1 MTVRSHNSPYSHVI
15 VLSPTAPKTSG
26 GSLELVD
33 GQIALTQERSGT
45 PTGQKVVPSLAG
57 ASAKDEFKIQVGTGR
72 KSSSGN
78 ITNKNISTVP
88 FTKDEILDV
97 TYSGAQ
103 APVLASVTLGYN
115 GVAGTGFKLKE
126 KQATSVS
133 LWLSGAPL
141 AYLGYNEGEAHL
153 MFSIYAGNPDECTN
167 CAEPCASVSCKD
179 ITTNLVERIRN
190 HELRAGGAG
199 ESFKVSD
206 LIEVIPTF
214 SCVPTKT
221 PTGTATYY
229 TLTINDGGTQ
239 EALAVVAQSYP
250 NDVVNRI
257 SYTGI
262 TSVYQILT
270 TGGTPAA
277 FSPLTSNAL
286 LFDCECPTNY
296 TEAAG
301 GFIYTITADDA
312 GADIS
317 ATLLDTVVGVSD
329 QEGAVSGISYA
340 TTAAGLTPGTNTGET
355 GTASAAGTGATFT
368 VVVGGGGTVTSV
380 TLTAEG
386 SGYVVGETITIAGTA
401 LTGGSSP
408 ADDVVVTVTALE
420 VEATSIVKTGNNG
433 SIGNYVVSFESQ
445 LSDAVIANIEAV
457 NDTYTVYFEGEAETL
472 CIPDSQPADTSWVA
486 GESCT
491 VSTQQYYIDLKDTEC
506 GESRLVELQAAY
518 PNLTITEDT
527 TTTHTNC
534 RRRYL
539 TTVTSDVVCEGC
551 ETPEYIFEAPAD
563 YSFEIWKAVAIEE
576 AGLTSYTFESTT
588 SIANMTTTPQSVTL
602 ENGSGVT
609 YTGDGTGAVI
619 TIAGSTATEA
629 NLVTLT
635 SSGTGYEVGETI
647 SIDLA
652 TALGGSETGTVVFT
666 ITGVNGEYPTDCE
679 CGITFKAKLADL
691 CPPATL
697 TNNGPG
703 YNSIKPTTPQGVKIM
718 VSAGEAPENLLF
730 GYKFVTMPFKV
741 TYDARHFEGTGW
753 GVQFMRQEKEQYER
767 FLGTSH
773 ARNYAEG
780 WFQGHE
786 TKLEP
791 CSQYDVVTVKIKRKN
806 YAGTQSRQVEEHI
819 RYLFVFDSGRLCEY
833 EALFNSLGGAFSC
846 PA

>member
-72 KSSSGN
+72 KSTSGN
-78 ITNKNISTVP
+78 VSNKNIATVP

-97 TYSGAQ
+97 TYSGAK

-141 AYLGYNEGEAHL
+141 QYLGYNDGEAHL

-179 ITTNLVERIRN
+179 ITTNLVERIRT
-190 HELRAGGAG
+190 HQLRAGGVG
-199 ESFKVSD
+199 ESVTVGD
-206 LIEVIPTF
+206 LIDVIPTF
-214 SCVPTKT
+214 SCVPTST

-239 EALAVVAQSYP
+239 EDLAVVAQSYP

-270 TGGTPAA
+270 TGGAPAA

-301 GFIYTITADDA
+301 GFIYTITAYDT

-317 ATLLDTVVGVSD
+317 TTLLDTVVGVSD
-329 QEGAVSGISYA
+329 QEGAISTTTFA
-340 TTAAGLTPGTNTGET
+340 TSAAGLTPGTNTGET
-355 GTASAAGTGATFT
+355 GTASGAGTGATFT
-368 VVVGGGGTVTSV
+368 VTVGGGGTVTGV

-457 NDTYTVYFEGEAETL
+457 NDTYTVYFEGEADTL
-472 CIPDSQPADTSWVA
+472 CIPDAQPADTSWVA

-506 GESRLVELQAAY
+506 GDSRLAELQDAY

-563 YSFEIWKAVAIEE
+563 YSFEVWKAVAIEDG
-576 AGLTSYTFESTT
+576 GLTSFTVLPDTTFDIANNA
-588 SIANMTTTPQSVTL
+588 SIAVATGSITTNGTGTGASFTVNANADGTFKSVTL
-602 ENGSGVT
+602 TNSG
-609 YTGDGTGAVI
+609 
-619 TIAGSTATEA
+619 E
-629 NLVTLT
+629 
-635 SSGTGYEVGETI
+635 GYEVGDTI
-647 SIDLA
+647 TIPG
-652 TALGGSETGTVVFT
+652 TALSGNGDDDIVLTV
-666 ITGVNGEYPTDCE
+666 TGVSGQYPTDCE
-679 CGITFKAKLADL
+679 CGITFKAKLVDL

-697 TNNGPG
+697 TNNGAG
-703 YNSIKPTTPQGVKIM
+703 YASIKPVTPQGVKIM
-718 VSAGEAPENLLF
+718 VSGGEAPENLLF
-730 GYKFVTMPFKV
+730 GYKYVTMPFKV

-753 GVQFMRQEKEQYER
+753 GIQFMRQEKEQYER

-833 EALFNSLGGAFSC
+833 EALFNSLGGAFTC